1 MSLTQLLFSFQG
13 RIRRLH
19 WWVASLAVGA
29 VSGIATA
36 ILEFAAKSS
45 GVSVVD
51 LDTQQFEPTGV
62 FSIAVLAVSLVNS
75 WINFAL
81 CIKRLHDR
89 DRTGW
94 WLVVQALVVVL
105 AAVMVIIA
113 MAVQAEQVSI
123 WYVLAGA
130 TGLAALIISIW
141 LFVEIG
147 FLRGTRGPNR
157 FGPDPL
163 GATGADATL

>member
-1 MSLTQLLFSFQG
+1 
-13 RIRRLH
+13 
-19 WWVASLAVGA
+19 
-29 VSGIATA
+29 
-36 ILEFAAKSS
+36 
-45 GVSVVD
+45 
-51 LDTQQFEPTGV
+51 
-62 FSIAVLAVSLVNS
+62 VNS

-113 MAVQAEQVSI
+113 IAMQTEQVSI
-123 WYVLAGA
+123 WYGLAGA
-130 TGLAALIISIW
+130 AGLAALIISIW

-163 GATGADATL
+163 GATRADATL